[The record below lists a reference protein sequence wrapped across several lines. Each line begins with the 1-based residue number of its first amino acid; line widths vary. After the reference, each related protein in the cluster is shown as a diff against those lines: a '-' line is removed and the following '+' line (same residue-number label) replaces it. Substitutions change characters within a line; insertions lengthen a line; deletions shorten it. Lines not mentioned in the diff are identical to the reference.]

1 MLDLIV
7 RALAWVL
14 NTFLP
19 TPPGRH
25 RAGNTP
31 PPHIV
36 PPPPRFTERLD
47 GAASA
52 LVRPYVLTPHERRHQ
67 RARRRALCL
76 AALGTDTG
84 PSHIHGVR
92 VGAAR

>member
-7 RALAWVL
+7 RVLARVL
-14 NTFLP
+14 STLLP
-19 TPPGRH
+19 TPHGRH

-31 PPHIV
+31 TPQV
-36 PPPPRFTERLD
+36 APPPPRFTEGLD
-47 GAASA
+47 GTASA
-52 LVRPYVLTPHERRHQ
+52 LVRPYVLTPEERRHQ

-76 AALGTDTG
+76 AALAVDTG
-84 PSHIHGVR
+84 PSRIHGVR